1 MDFQDLDLDSGF
13 ESIDIRQ
20 YLALFWQWA
29 WLIALATVL
38 AGLAA
43 FLISQ
48 RMTPIYSAS
57 TTLYINEAPSSKA
70 TDYNS
75 IITSER
81 ISGTYSKMLTTR
93 PVLDEVA
100 TRLNIDVD
108 TFDEDITVSPINDTT
123 LIEITVDSTNPA
135 LAAAI
140 ANELTTVFS
149 AQVKTI
155 QADRFSLSKESL
167 QKQIADMEAQID
179 LTTADL
185 ATETDAGVRASLETK
200 ITQYRSIYSNLLL
213 SYEQIRL
220 SEAQTVSTVMQVDP
234 AVVPTK
240 PISPQVFRNTAL
252 AAMVGFMLA
261 VGVIFVIEA
270 V

>member
-1 MDFQDLDLDSGF
+1 MDFQDQDLENGF

-29 WLIALATVL
+29 WLIALATIL

-48 RMTPIYSAS
+48 RMTPVYSAS
-57 TTLYINEAPSSKA
+57 TTLYINEAPSTKA

-108 TFDEDITVSPINDTT
+108 ILCRGYLRQCHQRHHP
-123 LIEITVDSTNPA
+123 
-135 LAAAI
+135 
-140 ANELTTVFS
+140 
-149 AQVKTI
+149 
-155 QADRFSLSKESL
+155 DRNHRRFHRPRPGSRHR
-167 QKQIADMEAQID
+167 Q
-179 LTTADL
+179 
-185 ATETDAGVRASLETK
+185 
-200 ITQYRSIYSNLLL
+200 
-213 SYEQIRL
+213 
-220 SEAQTVSTVMQVDP
+220 
-234 AVVPTK
+234 
-240 PISPQVFRNTAL
+240 
-252 AAMVGFMLA
+252 
-261 VGVIFVIEA
+261 
-270 V
+270 